1 MKMENTQNIKID
13 RLELRLAEG
22 MCTHEPQ
29 PRPVWVTLHVKAQS
43 HSSSMGLAGSLD
55 YDLVRHWVRTAW
67 SRTPHAVLLEARMNE
82 LTEAM
87 RALAQVSE
95 VTHG

>member
-29 PRPVWVTLHVKAQS
+29 PRHTLPSTVADMLHNIA
-43 HSSSMGLAGSLD
+43 SMQA
-55 YDLVRHWVRTAW
+55 
-67 SRTPHAVLLEARMNE
+67 
-82 LTEAM
+82 TESAT
-87 RALAQVSE
+87 RSWR
-95 VTHG
+95 